1 MGIKAF
7 SSSEGTI
14 SIKRL
19 KLYFCAFLKQR
30 RRIPNFKNI
39 LKSQI
44 TQKPRLFTSK
54 FNSSI
59 KNKKKNIT
67 NFNFPS
73 ILCFLFFKFFPHGQR
88 NDKYFVILLIDRS
101 FSRLNLL
108 AKYLTNEKKKR
119 KKNVTDTRYIFYQKF
134 HWNYSRTRARSF

>member
-67 NFNFPS
+67 NFNFP
-73 ILCFLFFKFFPHGQR
+73 HGQR
-88 NDKYFVILLIDRS
+88 NDKYFVILLIDPS
-101 FSRLNLL
+101 HALIFSRN
-108 AKYLTNEKKKR
+108 
-119 KKNVTDTRYIFYQKF
+119 I
-134 HWNYSRTRARSF
+134 

>member
-39 LKSQI
+39 LKKYQI
-44 TQKPRLFTSK
+44 TQKPRHFTSK
-54 FNSSI
+54 F
-59 KNKKKNIT
+59 
-67 NFNFPS
+67 F
-73 ILCFLFFKFFPHGQR
+73 
-88 NDKYFVILLIDRS
+88 D
-101 FSRLNLL
+101 
-108 AKYLTNEKKKR
+108 
-119 KKNVTDTRYIFYQKF
+119 
-134 HWNYSRTRARSF
+134 

>member
-1 MGIKAF
+1 MNNTMGIKAF

-73 ILCFLFFKFFPHGQR
+73 ILYLFFKFFPHGQR
-88 NDKYFVILLIDRS
+88 NDKYFVILLIDPS
-101 FSRLNLL
+101 HALIFSRN
-108 AKYLTNEKKKR
+108 
-119 KKNVTDTRYIFYQKF
+119 I
-134 HWNYSRTRARSF
+134 